1 MFLFWRAVNLQMNR
15 TVKYQGAFSR
25 IVGFAGKR
33 FLFSPPP
40 PPSTFFF
47 CSRSN
52 FRAITRL
59 ETLATQATYFDATV
73 TYDWHCARHCYF
85 MIKFWSLLQE
95 TFNSIYD
102 KNDFR
107 TFKKDQLYAR
117 AYVRIRTL
125 RPCWLKNRSYKWE
138 SQRDSTPFKKSCQ
151 SVWLW
156 SQNIF
161 CLFVCFYT
169 VS

>member
-47 CSRSN
+47 FCSRSN

-59 ETLATQATYFDATV
+59 EALATQAMLWEKSLLITLAWQTTSRNYGTV
-73 TYDWHCARHCYF
+73 TLSCVTFLLPFILVFMNTSVISSSHGKEEAVHSKLCKSGKWRPLRCIKGDCRHWFLTDENKQTNKKTYDWLSDL
-85 MIKFWSLLQE
+85 K
-95 TFNSIYD
+95 
-102 KNDFR
+102 
-107 TFKKDQLYAR
+107 LYR
-117 AYVRIRTL
+117 
-125 RPCWLKNRSYKWE
+125 
-138 SQRDSTPFKKSCQ
+138 
-151 SVWLW
+151 
-156 SQNIF
+156 
-161 CLFVCFYT
+161 
-169 VS
+169 